1 MWQGL
6 RLDRGTR
13 AFYYGLAG
21 FLALGVMACMPRPAP
36 LAPGGLQPIDPG
48 VVRDWVTELMPAS
61 AVRYEL
67 QWIYETQ
74 QGRVRGRAA
83 VRFARPDS
91 VRFDYRAP
99 FGRSG
104 AAVLIGD
111 SVLWAEPEE
120 EVATLIPV
128 ASLFWAA
135 LGLPRYPPDGRPVL
149 GEEGEGTRIWRFGDG
164 RFEKTYVETVRPEPR
179 LQMEL
184 RQGADLIG
192 TTQVSL
198 DSLGSPSTAT
208 ITFPRAAARFTMTIN
223 RVERLAGIDPAVWR
237 EP

>member
-1 MWQGL
+1 MWQRL
-6 RLDRGTR
+6 RLDRRT
-13 AFYYGLAG
+13 AVIYYGLAS
-21 FLALGVMACMPRPAP
+21 FLALGVMACTARPAP
-36 LAPGGLQPIDPG
+36 LAPAGLRPIDPG
-48 VVRDWVTELMPAS
+48 VVRHWVAEFMPAG

-83 VRFARPDS
+83 VRFAPPDS

-120 EVATLIPV
+120 EVATLIPI

-149 GEEGEGTRIWRFGDG
+149 GEERAGVRIWRFGDG
-164 RFEKTYVETVRPEPR
+164 RFEKTYVETVGPEPR

-184 RQGADLIG
+184 RQGTDLIG
-192 TTQVSL
+192 TTRVSL
-198 DSLGSPSTAT
+198 DSLGTPSIAT
-208 ITFPRAAARFTMTIN
+208 ITFPRAAARFTITVN
-223 RVERLAGIDPAVWR
+223 GVERLAGIDPAVWR